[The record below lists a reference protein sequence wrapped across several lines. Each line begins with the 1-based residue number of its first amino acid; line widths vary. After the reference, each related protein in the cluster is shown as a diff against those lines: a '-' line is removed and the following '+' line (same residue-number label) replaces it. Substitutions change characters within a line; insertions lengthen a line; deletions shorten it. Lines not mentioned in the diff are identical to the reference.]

1 MSRRQAFRGSLLA
14 ALLALAP
21 IAAHAGGTPPPE
33 SLSGGLKLVWGAL
46 PVPDF
51 SGTPSIGP
59 GRLVDPPPGFAI
71 MLTMPAAPDQE
82 FMFSPRLPQLLPD
95 STTSSLGQRAY
106 LGFSFD
112 MGQKTGFYGSLG
124 LGGSIASAGG
134 SGFDELARPH
144 PTSSLLLHGG
154 LEFGYRPDPQNSV
167 SLSLDQAK
175 APDFLDHGDSV
186 SSVRLR
192 YGLKF

>member
-1 MSRRQAFRGSLLA
+1 MRRAYLHLGWLA
-14 ALLALAP
+14 TIILTFTPL
-21 IAAHAGGTPPPE
+21 AAHADGSQPQ
-33 SLSGGLKLVWGAL
+33 SFSGGLKLVWGGL

-51 SGTPSIGP
+51 SNPMPLGGTSF
-59 GRLVDPPPGFAI
+59 LDPPPGFA
-71 MLTMPAAPDQE
+71 MTLTMPNAQGQQ
-82 FMFSPRLPQLLPD
+82 FMFSPHLPQLMPD
-95 STTSSLGQRAY
+95 STIPKGAERAY

-112 MGQKTGFYGSLG
+112 MGQQTGFYGTLG
-124 LGGSIASAGG
+124 VGGSIASPHASPFDDLAGVH
-134 SGFDELARPH
+134 SAP
-144 PTSSLLLHGG
+144 LLLHGG

-175 APDFLDHGDSV
+175 GPDTSFDRGDSV